1 MEPMS
6 LVSVVSLLM
15 STCLNSHT
23 PETYPY
29 FVRNVGI
36 WRGAATA
43 LVRVPGRYSEEP
55 CSTETRSLV
64 PPSRAKQG
72 GTMGVDKQSVQ
83 EPWIS
88 GPFRSIPSPLAC
100 FTNGPTTS
108 HPLQIMSSNVQF
120 SSFQK
125 LQSTTAPWLNKDVWT
140 SVNMCCHPVDF
151 PIFR

>member
-1 MEPMS
+1 MS
-6 LVSVVSLLM
+6 LVSLFT
-15 STCLNSHT
+15 STCLNSHK
-23 PETYPY
+23 PETYSVTSVYVLRKECRDMERARHGP
-29 FVRNVGI
+29 R
-36 WRGAATA
+36 
-43 LVRVPGRYSEEP
+43 RYSEEP

-108 HPLQIMSSNVQF
+108 HPLQIMSSNLQF
-120 SSFQK
+120 PSFQK
-125 LQSTTAPWLNKDVWT
+125 LQFTTVRSLNEGVWT
-140 SVNMCCHPVDF
+140 WVNKCRHPVDF